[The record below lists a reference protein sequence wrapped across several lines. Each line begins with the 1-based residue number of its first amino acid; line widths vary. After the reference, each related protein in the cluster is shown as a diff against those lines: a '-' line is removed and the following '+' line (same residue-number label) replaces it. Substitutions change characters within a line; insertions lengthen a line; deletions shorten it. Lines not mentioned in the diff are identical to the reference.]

1 MIVGLFRRWRRIR
14 YPHSIVDPETQ
25 RFSAGAPRPLTE
37 VARIAAAA
45 VRRYGWRGTF
55 DRLHPVGADPGPQA
69 DYGTWCQRH
78 TPDPPALAAMAEQA
92 AHFPYQPLISIITP
106 VWNTDP
112 RWLRALVES
121 VRRQVYS
128 RWELCLAD
136 DASEA
141 EGTRA
146 TLAEL
151 AADPQIR
158 LTRLP
163 ANGHISAASNAALA
177 IASGEFVVMLDH
189 DDELTPDA
197 LFEVVRHLNQH
208 PDADMV
214 YSDEDKLD
222 LDGRRCDPYFKPDW
236 SPEHFFSCM
245 YTCHLMAVRRKLVEE
260 IGGFRLGYEGAQDYD
275 LVLRVM
281 ERTTR
286 IHHIPKILYRW
297 RKLPE
302 SAASALDAKPWAHE
316 AARRALAD
324 HFRRTGEHA
333 EVLPGAAQG
342 SFRVRYQIAGSPL
355 VSIIIPARGPDAAA
369 PLESCLRSLAKT
381 GYSRFEIIVVADSP
395 DRPGWV
401 RQLPIAERV
410 RWQPHGPAGTFNL
423 PDRIASGAA
432 VARGEHL
439 VLLSDGIEALDA
451 DWLEAMLEYSQIEGV
466 GAVGAKLLY
475 PDGRLQHIGV
485 VLGVCG
491 VAARAFDRYP
501 GSSFGYA
508 SSAVGVRN
516 YSAVSAACL
525 MTRRTVFDEV
535 GGFDRRFPTDFNDLD
550 YCLRVRAGGRRVGAC
565 RPAIEVTTAEL
576 VLTPFRTTQFLSVP
590 IFSIA

>member
-1 MIVGLFRRWRRIR
+1 M
-14 YPHSIVDPETQ
+14 
-25 RFSAGAPRPLTE
+25 SAGVPRPLTE

-55 DRLHPVGADPGPQA
+55 DRLRQVGAGPDPQV
-69 DYGTWCQRH
+69 DYATWCQRH

-92 AHFPYQPLISIITP
+92 ARFPYQPLISIITP

-112 RWLRALVES
+112 RWLRAWSNRS
-121 VRRQVYS
+121 VSRCTRDGSSAWPTMPRR
-128 RWELCLAD
+128 RKA
-136 DASEA
+136 
-141 EGTRA
+141 TRA
-146 TLAEL
+146 ALHEL
-151 AADPQIR
+151 AADPRIR

-177 IASGEFVVMLDH
+177 TASGEFVVMLDH

-208 PDADMV
+208 PDADLL

-222 LDGRRCDPYFKPDW
+222 LEGTALRPAFKPDW

-245 YTCHLMAVRRKLVEE
+245 YTCHLMAVRRRLVEE

-297 RKLPE
+297 RKMPE

-342 SFRVRYQIAGSPL
+342 SFRIRYQIAGSPL
-355 VSIIIPARGPDAAA
+355 VSIIIPGPRARTRQR
-369 PLESCLRSLAKT
+369 RS
-381 GYSRFEIIVVADSP
+381 SP
-395 DRPGWV
+395 
-401 RQLPIAERV
+401 
-410 RWQPHGPAGTFNL
+410 
-423 PDRIASGAA
+423 ASG
-432 VARGEHL
+432 VSRKRDTRG
-439 VLLSDGIEALDA
+439 S
-451 DWLEAMLEYSQIEGV
+451 
-466 GAVGAKLLY
+466 
-475 PDGRLQHIGV
+475 R
-485 VLGVCG
+485 
-491 VAARAFDRYP
+491 
-501 GSSFGYA
+501 SS
-508 SSAVGVRN
+508 S
-516 YSAVSAACL
+516 
-525 MTRRTVFDEV
+525 
-535 GGFDRRFPTDFNDLD
+535 
-550 YCLRVRAGGRRVGAC
+550 
-565 RPAIEVTTAEL
+565 
-576 VLTPFRTTQFLSVP
+576 
-590 IFSIA
+590 

>member
-1 MIVGLFRRWRRIR
+1 MPRRRKGRARRC
-14 YPHSIVDPETQ
+14 S
-25 RFSAGAPRPLTE
+25 
-37 VARIAAAA
+37 
-45 VRRYGWRGTF
+45 
-55 DRLHPVGADPGPQA
+55 
-69 DYGTWCQRH
+69 
-78 TPDPPALAAMAEQA
+78 
-92 AHFPYQPLISIITP
+92 
-106 VWNTDP
+106 
-112 RWLRALVES
+112 
-121 VRRQVYS
+121 
-128 RWELCLAD
+128 
-136 DASEA
+136 
-141 EGTRA
+141 
-146 TLAEL
+146 EL
-151 AADPQIR
+151 AADPRIR

-177 IASGEFVVMLDH
+177 TASGEFVVMLDH

-208 PDADMV
+208 PDADML

-222 LDGRRCDPYFKPDW
+222 LEGRRCDPYFKPDW

-245 YTCHLMAVRRKLVEE
+245 YTCHLMAVRRRLVEE

-342 SFRVRYQIAGSPL
+342 SFRIRYQIAGSPL
-355 VSIIIPARGPDAAA
+355 VSIIIPARAPDAAT

-381 GYSRFEIIVVADSP
+381 GYSRFEIIVVSDSH
-395 DRPGWV
+395 DLPGWV
-401 RQLPIAERV
+401 RQLPIADRV
-410 RWQPHGPAGTFNL
+410 RWQPHGQAGRFNL

-439 VLLSDGIEALDA
+439 VLLSDGIEALDE

-491 VAARAFDRYP
+491 VAAQAFDQHP

-535 GGFDRRFPTDFNDLD
+535 GGFDRQFPTDFNDLD
-550 YCLRVRAGGRRVGAC
+550 YCLRVRAAGRRIVYTPYARLTHREEERGSRRQPRA
-565 RPAIEVTTAEL
+565 RDEARFRERWSA
-576 VLTPFRTTQFLSVP
+576 VLERDPYYNPNLCSQHSDYRLAP
-590 IFSIA
+590 